1 MELMLPILGLIDKMN
16 GIMLREDL
24 FSHARTSKK
33 ERNG

>member
-1 MELMLPILGLIDKMN
+1 MN

-33 ERNG
+33 ERNGWQQ